1 MVILQWKLSVIL
13 FHIFLLPTSTTTLPF
28 PDVPTTSVPAATKIP
43 KTVSPLLS
51 NLLPKQQPPIQP
63 SSTKTTLGPS
73 SLLPYQQNTSAQP
86 IDCACSLPFNLFIE
100 CHVKKVEHCKS
111 RPLNRASSDTTYS
124 VNGTE
129 ISYDYIWPSFLL
141 KHLQY
146 DPSGHLTLS
155 LGLME
160 LLRNSILQHKL
171 FSEPIPWAEVYRDLA
186 LPTEERSHQ
195 NQPIWDEDIQRDPI
209 KETQLESK
217 QVKDPILR
225 NEPTG
230 QISLALGGRPSWAN
244 YREQSEQV
252 KDPVFQNE
260 PSDQISLALGVGG
273 KPSRVNDEEWPEGDI
288 FGSHF
293 STNVGGDILEP
304 WSAWPRNP
312 HHDTGLVER
321 HPGIGLV
328 EPHPKRGRS
337 RIKSKLRLL

>member
-1 MVILQWKLSVIL
+1 VIL

-28 PDVPTTSVPAATKIP
+28 PDVPTTSMPAATKMP

-63 SSTKTTLGPS
+63 SSTKTTLGS
-73 SLLPYQQNTSAQP
+73 SILLPRQNKSQT
-86 IDCACSLPFNLFIE
+86 IDCACSLPFQLFIE

-111 RPLNRASSDTTYS
+111 RPLNGALSDTTYS

-129 ISYDYIWPSFLL
+129 ISYDYSWPSFLL

-186 LPTEERSHQ
+186 LPTEEHSHQ

-217 QVKDPILR
+217 QVKDPFLQ

-230 QISLALGGRPSWAN
+230 QISSSFGGRPSWAN
-244 YREQSEQV
+244 YREQSGQV
-252 KDPVFQNE
+252 RDPVFQNV
-260 PSDQISLALGVGG
+260 PSGQISLALGE
-273 KPSRVNDEEWPEGDI
+273 KHSWVNDEEQPESDI
-288 FGSHF
+288 VGSHLL
-293 STNVGGDILEP
+293 TNLGGNVWETWAP
-304 WSAWPRNP
+304 WPRDP
-312 HHDTGLVER
+312 HGDARFVEP

-328 EPHPKRGRS
+328 EPRPKRGRS